1 MRATI
6 LSETQLPRLPSAS
19 GVEIIGPT
27 AYVISDD
34 APFLYLLDAAT
45 LAPRGQI
52 QLFETADFGTG
63 RIPKARKPDLEA
75 LAACTWP
82 GRGAGLL
89 LLGSGSTAARR
100 RGYWLPLLATP
111 SFALPQLPQSL
122 DLSALYAAAQ
132 AALPAGV
139 PLNIEAAA
147 ATEKELLLFQRGV
160 GAQAEGWRLSWP
172 LVTAL
177 AQLVGSGG
185 AALPVAPLP
194 AAPLPAARRLTLP
207 AIEGSLA
214 GFSGATFAEGQLLV
228 SASVENTADPVLDG
242 EVLGSFVGA
251 IDLRTGTGTFA
262 RLTWADGRPYGGKV
276 EGLAVRRQHAPG
288 HAELLLV
295 TDDDRG
301 GSTALLAELRW

>member
-1 MRATI
+1 MRVTI
-6 LSETQLPRLPSAS
+6 LSEIPLPLLPSAS
-19 GVEIIGPT
+19 GVEIIGAT

-45 LAPRGQI
+45 LASRGQI
-52 QLFETADFGTG
+52 QLFDTADFGTG

-75 LAACTWP
+75 LTHCDWP

-111 SFALPQLPQSL
+111 SFALPQLPAPL
-122 DLSALYAAAQ
+122 DLTALYAAAQ

-147 ATEKELLLFQRGV
+147 ATDKELLLFQRGV

-177 AQLVGSGG
+177 AQLAGSGG

-194 AAPLPAARRLTLP
+194 AARRLALP

-228 SASVENTADPVLDG
+228 SASVENTTDPVLDG